1 MSVDLPLPMLAVAG
15 EHPPTDDEL
24 WACEMK
30 WDGYRAIVGVEGG
43 SMRVASRRG
52 NDVTARYPELDG
64 LPAAVGVDAILDG
77 ELVVLDESG
86 HASFQEIQN
95 HEAPAVFVCFDVLM
109 LDGRDITAL
118 AWRDRRALLERIALS
133 GDRWQTSPAPIGGA
147 EQALTAAHTLGF
159 EGVVCKRVDSPY
171 LPGRRSPSWRKV
183 KITKRQELVIGGWLP
198 GEGRLADT
206 LGAVLVGHHDGVG
219 GPLRY
224 AGRVGSGFDDK
235 GRDALAQRLVR
246 RDTSPFDPA
255 PRVKGAVWV
264 EPDCVAEVKFTEWTI
279 DGVLRQPV
287 FLALRDDKDPNEVV
301 REP

>member
-1 MSVDLPLPMLAVAG
+1 MSDLPLPMLAVAA
-15 EHPPTDDEL
+15 EHVPVDDQE

-30 WDGYRAIVGVEGG
+30 WDGYRAVVGIEHGKL
-43 SMRVASRRG
+43 RIASRRG

-64 LPAAVGVDAILDG
+64 LPVAVGVDAILDG
-77 ELVVLDESG
+77 ELVVLDEHG

-95 HEAPAVFVCFDVLM
+95 HQAPAVFVCFDLLM

-118 AWRDRRALLERIALS
+118 AWRDRRTLLERIALS
-133 GDRWQTSPAPIGGA
+133 GDRWQTSPVSAGGA
-147 EQALTAAHTLGF
+147 THALAAAQELGF
-159 EGVVCKRVDSPY
+159 EGVVCKRLDSPY
-171 LPGRRSPSWRKV
+171 LAGRRSPSWRKV
-183 KITKRQELVIGGWLP
+183 KLTLRQELVIGGWLP
-198 GEGRLADT
+198 GEGRLANT
-206 LGAVLVGHHDGVG
+206 LGSVLVGHHDGVG

-255 PRVKGAVWV
+255 PRVRSAVWV

-287 FLALRDDKDPNEVV
+287 FLGLRDDKDPNEVV
-301 REP
+301 REM